1 MSGQYDNQN
10 QDFATLD
17 AAFVRVLEDLIDT
30 LIEKGAL
37 RLTDLPVAAQD
48 KLAERKGL
56 RQRLNDALNLLDDD
70 EHIL

>member
-1 MSGQYDNQN
+1 MSGQHDNQN

-17 AAFVRVLEDLIDT
+17 GAFVRVLEDVIDP
-30 LIEKGAL
+30 LIEKGVL
-37 RLTDLPVAAQD
+37 RLTDLPEEAQN

-56 RQRLNDALNLLDDD
+56 RRRLNDELNLLDDD